1 MELTCKHTVIQLNS
15 DTIHY
20 LRKLYNLDNPERLEA
35 SIDILVKWLQKQ
47 DHFIKKDFSKE
58 YLERAIIF
66 SKGSVERAKL
76 KLDKTST
83 FKTLL
88 PRYFQA
94 FDVKKATILQNILC
108 GIVPKLTKDHNRI
121 VVTKNVGDNFS
132 RIIDFYKYTI
142 MICEYVN
149 ACEYCDSFIVVF
161 DARGSNIM
169 DYIKFFSPV
178 DMQQCISI
186 LIEGY
191 KMRVK
196 GFHFLTPS
204 KSIDTLISIF
214 KRALS
219 PKLRQ
224 RIQIH
229 RDLESLHKYVP
240 KEIMPSDLG
249 GQEKSIK
256 ELHDDLMNIMTSDEF
271 TAFLNDMRLAAT
283 DETCRSDDKF
293 NDQYMGMPGSFRKL
307 NID

>member
-1 MELTCKHTVIQLNS
+1 MELTCKNSVIQLNP
-15 DTIHY
+15 DTIQY

-35 SIDILVKWLQKQ
+35 SIDILVEWLQKQ

-66 SKGSVERAKL
+66 SKGSVEKAKL

-94 FDVKKATILQNILC
+94 FDVKNASILKNILC
-108 GIVPKLTKDHNRI
+108 GIVPKLTKDHERI
-121 VVTKNVGDNFS
+121 LVTKNVGDDFS

-142 MICEYVN
+142 MICEYLHFY
-149 ACEYCDSFIVVF
+149 EYCDSFIVVF

-169 DYIKFFSPV
+169 DYIKFLSPV
-178 DMQQCISI
+178 TMQQCVSI

-196 GFHFLTPS
+196 GFHFVTPS
-204 KSIDTLISIF
+204 KSVDTLIGIF

-219 PKLRQ
+219 PKLRE

-229 RDLESLHKYVP
+229 RDLESLYKYVP
-240 KEIMPSDLG
+240 KEILPSDLG
-249 GQEKSIK
+249 GPEKSIQ
-256 ELHDDLMNIMTSDEF
+256 ELNDDLMNAVTSDEF
-271 TAFLNDMRLAAT
+271 TAILNEMRLAAT
-283 DETCRSDDKF
+283 DETYRSEDQF